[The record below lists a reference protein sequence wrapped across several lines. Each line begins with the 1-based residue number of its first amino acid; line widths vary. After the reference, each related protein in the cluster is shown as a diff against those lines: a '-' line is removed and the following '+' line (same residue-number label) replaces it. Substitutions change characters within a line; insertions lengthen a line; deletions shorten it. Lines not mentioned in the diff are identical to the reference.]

1 MDFCMKKLFII
12 LLFIFTYSDL
22 RSLEL
27 TISCIWNEK
36 IFLIKIKK
44 KQKMKKNFGKG
55 IFSILIRI

>member
-1 MDFCMKKLFII
+1 MDFCMNKLFII

-44 KQKMKKNFGKG
+44 KK
-55 IFSILIRI
+55 R